1 VHRPE
6 DKIIHIL
13 HVVTRLPVG
22 GVENMIFKVVTGYDK
37 KKFRVTVCC
46 LREGGEIAESLKG
59 AGYEVII
66 LGRMKRRGFDW
77 GAVRRL
83 SAIMKSGNVHI
94 LRTHQYHANLYGRV
108 AGLIARVPV
117 MLPSFHNLY
126 HSPDRPKI
134 HRRLFNYLLGLFT
147 DRMVAVSHAVA
158 SDIVRYDHVKP
169 EKIQVIYNGI
179 LTESFDKPISKSEA
193 RKALD
198 LPPDACIIGNVGR
211 LTEQKG
217 QQFLVEAVSGMRN
230 VAVVIAGDGP
240 LAGKLKQQA
249 ETAGV
254 SCIFTGALQ
263 PERIPVFLQSLDLF
277 CFPSLWEGLGVAL
290 IEAMAAGLPI
300 IASDLPPHRE
310 VLGEAGILVKP
321 GDPVALRRALDAL
334 LADPVARENYAVR
347 AKERSS
353 LFSIRRTIHAYE
365 ELFESLLR
373 EKGRT

>member
-1 VHRPE
+1 M
-6 DKIIHIL
+6 IHIL
-13 HVVTRLPVG
+13 HVATRLPVG

-46 LREGGEIAESLKG
+46 LQEGGEIAENLKG

-66 LGRMKRRGFDW
+66 LDRMKRRGFDW
-77 GAVRRL
+77 GVVHRL
-83 SAIMKSGNVHI
+83 SAIMKSRNVHI
-94 LRTHQYHANLYGRV
+94 LRTHQYHANLYGRI
-108 AGLIARVPV
+108 AGIMARVPV
-117 MLPSFHNLY
+117 MVPSFHNLY

-134 HRRLFNYLLGLFT
+134 HRRLLNYLLGFFT
-147 DRMVAVSHAVA
+147 DRMVAVSHSVA

-179 LTESFDKPISKSEA
+179 LTDSYDRHISKSEA
-193 RKALD
+193 RKALN
-198 LPPDACIIGNVGR
+198 LPPDVCIIGNVGR

-217 QQFLVEAVSGMRN
+217 QQFLIEAVSGMRN
-230 VAVVIAGDGP
+230 VAVVIAGDGH

-249 ETAGV
+249 EYNGV
-254 SCIFTGALQ
+254 SCIFTGTLQ
-263 PERIPVFLQSLDLF
+263 PEKIPVFLKSPDLF

-300 IASDLPPHRE
+300 IASDLPPLRE
-310 VLGEAGILVKP
+310 VLGEAGMLVRP
-321 GDPVALRRALDAL
+321 GDPAAIRRALEAL
-334 LADPVARENYAVR
+334 LADPAVRENYATR

-353 LFSIRRTIHAYE
+353 LFSIQRTIQAYE

-373 EKGRT
+373 GKGRT